1 MLEAA
6 SHPLYYRVYRMIADD
21 IASGTLRPGDRLPA
35 ERELCQQL
43 SVSRTTV
50 RRAFAALVED
60 GLIESAAG
68 RGAFVTNDSL
78 AEPPNA
84 LMSFSELGASRGL
97 HATSEVLTRELRQAT
112 IEQAELF
119 HIAPGAQVFVLERL
133 RKLDDVPVAVDE
145 AVVPLRRAPELESM
159 DFAVESLYAVLDRNG
174 CAPMRAAYTIE
185 AAAAAPREAKLL
197 GLPAGAAVLIATT
210 IGTVEVT
217 RTAYRADRYRFQATL
232 VRRR

>member
-6 SHPLYYRVYRMIADD
+6 SQPLYTRVYRMIADD
-21 IASGTLRPGDRLPA
+21 IASGRLRAGDRLPA

-84 LMSFSELGASRGL
+84 LMSFSELGARRGL
-97 HATSEVLTRELRQAT
+97 HPTSVVLTRELRQAT

-119 HIAPGAQVFVLERL
+119 HIAPGAAVFVLERL

-145 AVVPLRRAPELESM
+145 AVVPLRRAPELESV
-159 DFAVESLYAVLDRNG
+159 DFAAESLYAVLDRNG
-174 CAPMRAAYTIE
+174 CAPMRAAYTVE
-185 AAAAAPREAKLL
+185 ATAASPRDAELL
-197 GLPAGAAVLIATT
+197 GLP
-210 IGTVEVT
+210 
-217 RTAYRADRYRFQATL
+217 
-232 VRRR
+232 

>member
-1 MLEAA
+1 M
-6 SHPLYYRVYRMIADD
+6 V
-21 IASGTLRPGDRLPA
+21 
-35 ERELCQQL
+35 
-43 SVSRTTV
+43 
-50 RRAFAALVED
+50 
-60 GLIESAAG
+60 
-68 RGAFVTNDSL
+68 L
-78 AEPPNA
+78 A
-84 LMSFSELGASRGL
+84 
-97 HATSEVLTRELRQAT
+97 RELRQAT

-119 HIAPGAQVFVLERL
+119 HIAPGAEVFVLERL

-145 AVVPLRRAPELESM
+145 AVVPLRRAPELESV

-174 CAPMRAAYTIE
+174 CAPMRAAYTVE

-210 IGTVEVT
+210 IGTDAAGQAVEVT